1 MKKRYLAMLL
11 IAILL
16 LNGCQLSLSPT
27 EPDGA
32 QPPAQGDPTDTHTGQ
47 DQNLIPENPAFSAQ
61 YIRTDSA
68 DAQMGQPGVT
78 VIRSAAA
85 LADYCS
91 AYEESEMATLANQYT
106 DTDFSTHTLVLILL
120 YESSGSIR
128 HNVTGVTAASASE
141 ITVSIDRL
149 IPEVGTDDIAH
160 WHIVV
165 DISAVIDENAN
176 VSVNLVNKNN

>member
-27 EPDGA
+27 EPDGTH
-32 QPPAQGDPTDTHTGQ
+32 PPAQGDPTDTHTGQ
-47 DQNLIPENPAFSAQ
+47 SQNQIPENPAFSAQ

-91 AYEESEMATLANQYT
+91 AYEESEMAALADQYA

-128 HNVTGVTAASASE
+128 HNATGVTAASASE
-141 ITVSIDRL
+141 ITVSIDHL
-149 IPEVGTDDIAH
+149 IHEVGTDDIAH